1 MTILKYPLSFKP
13 RQTLMLPKG
22 ARLLCVQMQHE
33 SPMLWAE
40 MQHESPMLWAV
51 VDQHETAK
59 DAVTLLTVGTGHI
72 MSESDVSSRYIGTYQ
87 TSGVD
92 NVFHVFEVV

>member
-1 MTILKYPLSFKP
+1 
-13 RQTLMLPKG
+13 MLPKS
-22 ARLLCVQMQHE
+22 ARLLCVQIQHE
-33 SPMLWAE
+33 SPMLWA
-40 MQHESPMLWAV
+40 L
-51 VDQHETAK
+51 VDQHDTAK